1 MHPGALE
8 RACQAASRS
17 GAVRLKA
24 FKVFSGW
31 GYIGIMEKKM
41 ETTGITGIMPKDD
54 GKDDHP
60 SPARQQW
67 TLGPTPWL
75 EPTVSMLLRLPNLFS
90 AFDQLWVFQNW
101 GYHLGGPHNKDYI
114 SGPILGSPYFG
125 KLPFMFGSY
134 LRRFGDR
141 RLLAGVLLAVG
152 AAMP

>member
-41 ETTGITGIMPKDD
+41 ETTGITGIMPRDD

-75 EPTVSMLLRLPNLFS
+75 EPTVSMLLRLPNLVS
-90 AFDQLWVFQNW
+90 AFDHLRVFQNW
-101 GYHLGGPHNKDYI
+101 GYRLGGPLNKEYI
-114 SGPILGSPYFG
+114 LGSILGSPFLGNYHLCLG
-125 KLPFMFGSY
+125 ATCADSET
-134 LRRFGDR
+134 
-141 RLLAGVLLAVG
+141 VG
-152 AAMP
+152 C